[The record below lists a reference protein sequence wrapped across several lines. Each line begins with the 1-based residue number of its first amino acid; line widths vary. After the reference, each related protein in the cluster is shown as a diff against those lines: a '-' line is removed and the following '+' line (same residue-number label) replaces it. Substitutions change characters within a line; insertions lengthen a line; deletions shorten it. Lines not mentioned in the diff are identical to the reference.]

1 MRPLHTCLAL
11 ALLTVIASPPLHAQ
25 TSRQRLV
32 VYGDVVYFLGQGQ
45 PGNCT
50 ATSQV
55 KRGEPVGFRMTA
67 VNPSTGRRNRDT
79 KLVLHLTYGGRTFDL
94 PMDDHETER
103 RPEANF
109 WIAKWIV
116 PADAPMGVVSYTVT
130 ARDPEGRTG
139 EFKPFAVQASQLT
152 IIP

>member
-1 MRPLHTCLAL
+1 MWPLYSRFAL
-11 ALLTVIASPPLHAQ
+11 ALLTVIAIAPVQAQ

-32 VYGDVVYFLGQGQ
+32 VYGDVVYFMGQGK
-45 PGNCT
+45 PRNCT

-67 VNPSTGRRNRDT
+67 INPSTGRRNRAST
-79 KLVLHLTYGGRTFDL
+79 LVLHLTYGGRTFDFQ
-94 PMDDHETER
+94 MVDHETER

-116 PADAPMGVVSYTVT
+116 PDDAPLGTVGYTVT

-139 EFKPFAVQASQLT
+139 DFTPFAVQASQLT
-152 IIP
+152 IVP